1 MLKSLGDRAVSGLRW
16 SIALNDTMFLGVQ
29 NKEKCAHRPA
39 APNGASRV
47 QFGRVDNHTQVYVR
61 MLSG

>member
-29 NKEKCAHRPA
+29 NNEKASHAILMCA
-39 APNGASRV
+39 
-47 QFGRVDNHTQVYVR
+47 
-61 MLSG
+61 